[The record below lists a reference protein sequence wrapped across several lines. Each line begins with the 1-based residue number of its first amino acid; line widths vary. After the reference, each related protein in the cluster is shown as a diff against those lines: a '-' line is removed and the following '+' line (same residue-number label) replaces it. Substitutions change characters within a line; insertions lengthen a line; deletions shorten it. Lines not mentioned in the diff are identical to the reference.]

1 MRLSPSFLR
10 VSSFVSFCCA
20 VTFSTVKPLPD
31 FSFSDSLLMT
41 EPSSLGNLLQVTIA
55 TGKAVSFPE
64 AGLTARLC
72 HPIPFNNLTFFS
84 LHLSSSCPVN
94 VMHYYWLLYIEK
106 IFGHYWSHRCTLPV
120 FEEYWLNQINYQRIG
135 SSCSK
140 NLWIWLSFNFCKCC
154 LYVCC
159 VCGSQAFTCMIL
171 LISRLFICSCACSTY
186 ALWTWS

>member
-1 MRLSPSFLR
+1 MGRDRKSVWEEIFGICDTWPCLQRSCGINYLHLHQCALSPSFLC

-41 EPSSLGNLLQVTIA
+41 EPSSLSDLLQVTIA

-94 VMHYYWLLYIEK
+94 VMHYYWLLNFHIEK
-106 IFGHYWSHRCTLPV
+106 MCGHY
-120 FEEYWLNQINYQRIG
+120 
-135 SSCSK
+135 
-140 NLWIWLSFNFCKCC
+140 
-154 LYVCC
+154 
-159 VCGSQAFTCMIL
+159 
-171 LISRLFICSCACSTY
+171 
-186 ALWTWS
+186 